1 MATGTITARHPAE
14 RMIAEP
20 HVTAGFCSPASSPG
34 SSDPRE
40 RVKVRTGPDGVHL
53 FDRRSGL
60 NVLFDEAR
68 VSPERWSRAPRQV
81 SIALTNACELA
92 CAYCYAPKQPG
103 VLDVDDVL
111 SWAQELDVEGC
122 LGVGFGGGEPTLYR
136 RLPQLCRSINR
147 MTSLAVTLTT
157 HGHRWTPALVDEL
170 RDSVHFVRVSV
181 DGVEGS
187 YERLRQRPF
196 DQLVQRL
203 DLIGGAFNLGLNCVV
218 NETTLPQ
225 LDAVAALAAATGASE
240 LLLLLE
246 QPTRNTPGAT
256 AQIVG
261 GLRDWIRGYR
271 GCVPLSTGEQDAD
284 GLPTARPLPGEVGLR
299 SYAHIDATGTLRAT
313 SYDPVGVPIDRR
325 GVLTAIRQLQG
336 EVNA

>member
-1 MATGTITARHPAE
+1 MT
-14 RMIAEP
+14 AEP
-20 HVTAGFCSPASSPG
+20 HVTAGSCSPPSSPG
-34 SSDPRE
+34 SPHPQA

-60 NVLFDEAR
+60 NVLFDEAH
-68 VSPERWSRAPRQV
+68 VPADRWSQAPRQV
-81 SIALTNACELA
+81 SIALTNACDLA
-92 CAYCYAPKQPG
+92 CAYCYAPKQPA
-103 VLDVDDVL
+103 VLDIDKVL
-111 SWAQELDVEGC
+111 SWAQELNVEGC

-136 RLPQLCRSINR
+136 RLPQLSRSITR

-181 DGVEGS
+181 DGVDGS

-203 DLIGGAFNLGLNCVV
+203 ALIGSAFKLGLNCVV
-218 NETTLPQ
+218 NDTTFPQ
-225 LDAVAALAAATGASE
+225 LDAVEALAAATGASE

-256 AQIVG
+256 PHVAA

-271 GCVPLSTGEQDAD
+271 GCVPLSTGEQDAV
-284 GLPTARPLPGEVGLR
+284 GLPTARPLPGELGLR

-336 EVNA
+336 EEDA